1 MQLCDRWENTL
12 NVAIAATRLKA
23 KLLKPKDKEPA
34 PEGPWGSGRINKN
47 PSPPL
52 RRPSHPAK
60 PAKGPDPSVFN

>member
-23 KLLKPKDKEPA
+23 KLLKPKEPA